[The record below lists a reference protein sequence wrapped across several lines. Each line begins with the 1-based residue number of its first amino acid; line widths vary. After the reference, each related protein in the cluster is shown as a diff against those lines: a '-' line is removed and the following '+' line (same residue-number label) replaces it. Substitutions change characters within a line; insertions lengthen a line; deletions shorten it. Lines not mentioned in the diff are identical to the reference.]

1 MPPYHT
7 SLHSGHSAGER
18 RAATLTRTSP
28 AGREVSHRIADP
40 RIHRLMGQWL
50 RAGVMEGGECT
61 DAVEGHAPGS
71 GISPLLFAQLLIEV

>member
-1 MPPYHT
+1 
-7 SLHSGHSAGER
+7 
-18 RAATLTRTSP
+18 
-28 AGREVSHRIADP
+28 
-40 RIHRLMGQWL
+40 MGQWL